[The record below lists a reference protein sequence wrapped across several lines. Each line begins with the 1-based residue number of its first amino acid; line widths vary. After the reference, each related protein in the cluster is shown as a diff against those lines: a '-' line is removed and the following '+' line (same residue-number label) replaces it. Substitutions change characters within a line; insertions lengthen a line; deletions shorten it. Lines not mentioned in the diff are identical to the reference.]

1 MWVLDFQIY
10 KVMYVLMTVK
20 VKTSGGQRG
29 LWDTRVEIKGGG
41 GYEAWGG
48 RCSKNV
54 HEKSFIIKKAGTAGP
69 GGPRGGS
76 PGGRDQLISLS

>member
-1 MWVLDFQIY
+1 VGPRLPNIQSHVCVDDSESENFWGT
-10 KVMYVLMTVK
+10 KRTVGHE
-20 VKTSGGQRG
+20 SGDKG
-29 LWDTRVEIKGGG
+29 GGG